1 MDFTTLLSDFSNDY
15 QKALIANAEFLE
27 AKKYYNGNQLPQDV
41 LNIILDRGQ
50 TPIVENMFKV
60 IVNKILGYKIESISE
75 IRLSPKQEEDRAL
88 SDLLN
93 SLLNVFIQQEN
104 YDKAMIERDKNL
116 LIGGLGVIQLWVNE
130 DEKKNVTVFDFY
142 MAKKFLGMDLNANLN
157 GNLNLKTENKTRLAS
172 INKATQDIFDDIK
185 ALDLGN
191 DLIQKAQ
198 EHSGLINQVKLL
210 INHKTRGLKGVDYD
224 LAKTDNARIIYA
236 NRVAKTMAQ
245 GGQVTQKL
253 RDEAKA
259 MTAWGAR
266 SKEENTARIS
276 QTQEM
281 LLNSLKKNI
290 QMLESLGG
298 RISPLVL
305 AKIKEYQDKADY
317 LNEMSGK
324 IDLKKYQSLT
334 GGGS

>member
-1 MDFTTLLSDFSNDY
+1 MENEKTQSEIFEEQLNGLYKPLKQSQQKPNESEND
-15 QKALIANAEFLE
+15 QGLEKLETNQNLVNQNLANESMKDLE
-27 AKKYYNGNQLPQDV
+27 AEPSYLSTGIAY
-41 LNIILDRGQ
+41 LD
-50 TPIVENMFKV
+50 
-60 IVNKILGYKIESISE
+60 NKIKNRSIT
-75 IRLSPKQEEDRAL
+75 A
-88 SDLLN
+88 
-93 SLLNVFIQQEN
+93 
-104 YDKAMIERDKNL
+104 
-116 LIGGLGVIQLWVNE
+116 
-130 DEKKNVTVFDFY
+130 FDYY
-142 MAKKFLGMDLNANLN
+142 MAKKFLGMDLNVNLN

-198 EHSGLINQVKLL
+198 EHSGLINQVKLW

-224 LAKTDNARIIYA
+224 LAKTDNARISYA

-259 MTAWGAR
+259 MTAFGAR
-266 SKEENTARIS
+266 SKEENTARMS
-276 QTQEM
+276 QTQEV
-281 LLNSLKKNI
+281 LLNSLKKNM

-298 RISPLVL
+298 SVSSLVL
-305 AKIKEYQDKADY
+305 AKMKEYQDKADY
-317 LNEMSGK
+317 INETSGK
-324 IDLKKYQSLT
+324 IDLKKYQSLA